1 MSNYKQYVK
10 ELNDELDSFKY
21 FYEERL
27 RLLMIS
33 VDLQIANRELKD
45 LVGFDERVDEAASK
59 VQAAKDSFDTMFVKY
74 ETAIIKYD
82 KIRNETMAL
91 IGYLKDLEKQVNA
104 QQEL

>member
-10 ELNDELDSFKY
+10 ELNDQLESFKY
-21 FYEERL
+21 FQEERL

-33 VDLQIANRELKD
+33 VDLQIANRELND

-59 VQAAKDSFDTMFVKY
+59 VAIAKESFDTMFVRY

-91 IGYLKDLEKQVNA
+91 LEYLKDLEKQIKA
-104 QQEL
+104 TEEL